1 MLFEDWYIQNKSKL
15 YEYRL
20 AVEYNCGK
28 KAAWEI
34 YNSLQQ
40 WSPIETAPKEGEF
53 LVCGGICVPDF
64 GKEWE
69 NVIAHV
75 EIEDNDSGYFI
86 CNVACYPVEVV
97 NPTHWMPLP
106 ELPKNEVII

>member
-1 MLFEDWYIQNKSKL
+1 MTTNNYQPTDDGL
-15 YEYRL
+15 
-20 AVEYNCGK
+20 GK
-28 KAAWEI
+28 PDIPPPKYPKGTPW
-34 YNSLQQ
+34 
-40 WSPIETAPKEGEF
+40 WPIETAPKEGEF
-53 LVCGGICVPDF
+53 LVCGGMCVPDF

-69 NVIAHV
+69 NIIAHV

-86 CNVACYPVEVV
+86 CNVAYYPVEVV